1 MMKDESRLRHIM
13 HEWEMYK
20 EGGCYLCK
28 YEDRQEWEE
37 PCASC
42 KRSHKDFWER
52 KETK

>member
-13 HEWEMYK
+13 QEWEMYK

-28 YEDRQEWEE
+28 HEDKDEWEM